1 MKKGFIYTL
10 AFMVLLSAVLTFL
23 LAFAYESF
31 KPSIEANA
39 LLREQRALL
48 EAFDKAAGVK
58 DQDIPALYDKL
69 IRPGGL
75 SEEGYTLYEDGEA
88 RGYALPFE
96 GSGLWG
102 TIRGYVGLSA
112 DRQSLTGLVFTTQNE
127 TPGLGGRIE
136 EPQFKD
142 QFRGLPVAAG
152 RALRYGTQDGHQLDG
167 VTGATQTSSAV
178 LRIVN
183 EAIAAALD
191 GKEAP

>member
-1 MKKGFIYTL
+1 MKKGFVYTL
-10 AFMVLLSAVLTFL
+10 TFMVLLSAVLTFL

-31 KPSIEANA
+31 KPSIAA
-39 LLREQRALL
+39 HARLAEQRALL
-48 EAFDKAAGVK
+48 DAFGKAEGVK
-58 DQDIPALYDKL
+58 DQEIPALYKEL
-69 IRPGGL
+69 IQEGGL
-75 SEEGYTLYEDGEA
+75 TAGGFTLSEAGELK
-88 RGYALPFE
+88 GYALPFE

-112 DRQSLTGLVFTTQNE
+112 DKQHLTGLVFTSQNE

-136 EPQFKD
+136 EPQFKA
-142 QFRGLPVAAG
+142 QFRGLPVEAG
-152 RALRYGTQDGHQLDG
+152 KNLKYGQQEGYQLDA

-183 EAIAAALD
+183 QAVHEALE